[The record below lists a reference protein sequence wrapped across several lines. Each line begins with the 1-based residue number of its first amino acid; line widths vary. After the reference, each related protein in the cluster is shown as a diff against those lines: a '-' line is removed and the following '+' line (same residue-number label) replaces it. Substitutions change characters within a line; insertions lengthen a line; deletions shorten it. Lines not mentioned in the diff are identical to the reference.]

1 MVASENL
8 ILRKFWIHLAIDD
21 IFRVFDSG
29 YFSSEDLEKLMRFIT
44 KLRTILALGII
55 LLLSSIQQGL
65 GCNSSRDLSESRSSC
80 GFAGQHGTQFE
91 EPLQRVR
98 VR

>member
-44 KLRTILALGII
+44 KLQNHFGTRRII
-55 LLLSSIQQGL
+55 L
-65 GCNSSRDLSESRSSC
+65 
-80 GFAGQHGTQFE
+80 F
-91 EPLQRVR
+91 
-98 VR
+98 